1 MHFKL
6 KSGEMAEESH
16 LLALRVMRLTK
27 PSILGAAFG
36 MLGVGD
42 EKTCS
47 KDCPAVMDQL
57 LVLPQSFG
65 NIFLGETF
73 VSYVTVHN
81 DSNEDATEIV
91 VKADLQTGS
100 QRINLIQIPARE
112 SMEPG
117 SSIDDVM
124 RHEVKELGTHIL
136 VCSVNYRNTEGR
148 QRFFRKFFKFQVLKP
163 LDVKTKFY
171 NINPVELYLEAQ
183 IQNMTDT
190 TMCIEKVSLDP
201 SVTYNCVPVNEAD
214 GVSTFMGQE
223 YLKPKDT
230 RQYLYQLSVK
240 TSDQKNWGQNI
251 SPAIGKLDIVWKTG
265 LGERGRL
272 QTSQLQR
279 PSVHESDIHVG
290 VVKIPGEVVA
300 MQSFDMI
307 CRITNCSE
315 RSKNLKVS
323 FENHNNLLW
332 EGLSGYQL
340 DKLNAKSSIDVT
352 FNLLPISTGLL
363 GVVGLRITDVEID
376 RTHKFDYIHYVLV
389 AEDS

>member
-1 MHFKL
+1 
-6 KSGEMAEESH
+6 MAEEGH

-27 PSILGAAFG
+27 PSILGSAFG
-36 MLGVGD
+36 MFGVGD

-47 KDCPAVMDQL
+47 KQCPSVMDQL

-81 DSNEDATEIV
+81 DSNENATEVV

-112 SMEPG
+112 NMEPG
-117 SSIDDVM
+117 ASIDDVM

-136 VCSVNYRNTEGR
+136 VCSVNYRSTEGR
-148 QRFFRKFFKFQVLKP
+148 QKFFRKFFKFQVLKP

-171 NINPVELYLEAQ
+171 NINPAELYLEAQ

-201 SVTYNCVPVNEAD
+201 SVSYNCVPVNEVD
-214 GVSTFMGQE
+214 GISTFVNHG

-230 RQYLYQLSVK
+230 RQYLYQLSTK
-240 TSDQKNWGQNI
+240 TANPKNWGQNI

-272 QTSQLQR
+272 QTSQLQK
-279 PSVHESDIHVG
+279 PSVYDSDIHVG
-290 VVKIPGEVVA
+290 VVKIPGEVIA
-300 MQSFDMI
+300 MQSFEMV

-340 DKLNAKSSIDVT
+340 DKLSAKSSTDVT

-389 AEDS
+389 VEDP